1 MKEKIVDL
9 KKQYP
14 LNIRIGFLVTLV
26 LLILGFKFIPETKRE
41 PYLPQFSKP
50 IQVDKLPPQLQNIV
64 KPPPPPKPKMPVAAK
79 SDEEVE
85 AETIEKTDFTGLE
98 KKEADVDFAPPR
110 FVAYEVAPKP
120 LNESI
125 MRQGTYPEV
134 ARRLGI
140 EGKLYLELW
149 IDTKG
154 TVRNVIITKPLYPA
168 IDKIAKERAYQL
180 RFSPAMQNDK
190 PVAVRL
196 AYPVIFKLEN

>member
-14 LNIRIGFLVTLV
+14 LNIRIGFLITLV

-168 IDKIAKERAYQL
+168 IDKVAKERAYQL
-180 RFSPAMQNDK
+180 KFNPAMQNDK

>member
-14 LNIRIGFLVTLV
+14 LHIRIGFLITLV

-41 PYLPQFSKP
+41 PYLPKFSKP

-98 KKEADVDFAPPR
+98 KKADVDFAPPR

-154 TVRNVIITKPLYPA
+154 KVRNVIITKPLYPA
-168 IDKIAKERAYQL
+168 IDKVAKERAYQL
-180 RFSPAMQNDK
+180 KFSPAMQNDK